1 MHRQVWWGLAR
12 LGFLALRL
20 RAKFFANAA
29 SGGQWS
35 VVGDRNFIVLPL
47 YVANFLRLR
56 ELIVKLFSRRSGT
69 NITLAHTATL
79 AKKKCFFYFLVLREF
94 GER

>member
-1 MHRQVWWGLAR
+1 MARFIFVVMHRQVYLVGAGAQ
-12 LGFLALRL
+12 LGVWVFLALWL

-47 YVANFLRLR
+47 W
-56 ELIVKLFSRRSGT
+56 LI
-69 NITLAHTATL
+69 
-79 AKKKCFFYFLVLREF
+79 FYA
-94 GER
+94 